1 MIFDIIDSLCIID
14 FSTVIFFFI
23 GTVIVYKF
31 SDLNCTNEASFDTYS
46 TGCSNTANND
56 LAQSQYLQCIRSNS
70 LPVAKGT
77 FIVERYSNIVML

>member
-1 MIFDIIDSLCIID
+1 MYMIFDIFD
-14 FSTVIFFFI
+14 FSTVIFFI